1 MRNDQ
6 SHKIKLLKVHNATY
20 ATLLKIEVRSTSQ
33 RLQPYHSKKLAFDLN
48 IGLDIHCRRFTV
60 RSARIWTR
68 NSVWIRWV
76 IVMMVQLKSDRM
88 TSSKWVWVQKMC
100 EWSGISS
107 QEIFKKKHKQQ
118 QFFSIEKN
126 LTDFQSTCCPRKG
139 AYISMIWHA
148 GLVNV
153 LTRSCAMLIEKQHTT
168 RLLLKGRD
176 KTENVFLMLSGHTV
190 DRQNPATVF
199 VSLLFAGL
207 HIFWPSTVAWDV
219 LATAYIT
226 LFTSIS
232 YSKEAG
238 ISHISHSLG
247 VSWASL
253 LPSQQCT
260 RRAKEMQFAN
270 AIVSTT
276 FFQPESSSNQLRT
289 TGNTPTAAFL
299 PVCMTWVAED
309 SGCAKPNSNDF
320 SSRAS
325 MVFTWFCFSQNLEAK
340 ETSHRMWTSFQV
352 HCEDA
357 MHLHHRPWGWGFCFS
372 RDFFNAWTKIRIQK
386 GRIEVHENP
395 LWKFKEL
402 IHAATTRFTMLHGFA
417 FCIHIL

>member
-139 AYISMIWHA
+139 VYISMIWHA

-153 LTRSCAMLIEKQHTT
+153 LTDRVRCSLRSSTPPDSFWKGETKQKTCFSCCLDIQLIDKILQQFCVPLICRVAYLLAINSGMRCPGNCIHH
-168 RLLLKGRD
+168 LVHQYQLLKRSGNL
-176 KTENVFLMLSGHTV
+176 TYLTQFGCLMGISPAVAAMHEAGKGDAIRQRNSFHHLLPTWIKFKSTAH
-190 DRQNPATVF
+190 DRKHPNRRF
-199 VSLLFAGL
+199 FAGL
-207 HIFWPSTVAWDV
+207 YD
-219 LATAYIT
+219 
-226 LFTSIS
+226 
-232 YSKEAG
+232 
-238 ISHISHSLG
+238 LG
-247 VSWASL
+247 
-253 LPSQQCT
+253 
-260 RRAKEMQFAN
+260 
-270 AIVSTT
+270 
-276 FFQPESSSNQLRT
+276 
-289 TGNTPTAAFL
+289 
-299 PVCMTWVAED
+299 
-309 SGCAKPNSNDF
+309 
-320 SSRAS
+320 
-325 MVFTWFCFSQNLEAK
+325 
-340 ETSHRMWTSFQV
+340 
-352 HCEDA
+352 
-357 MHLHHRPWGWGFCFS
+357 GW
-372 RDFFNAWTKIRIQK
+372 R
-386 GRIEVHENP
+386 
-395 LWKFKEL
+395 
-402 IHAATTRFTMLHGFA
+402 
-417 FCIHIL
+417 